1 MCQKKH
7 ILCTDYIP
15 YNDLM
20 IRSFVNNLV
29 ITEAEEWN
37 LDRFVFDTYA
47 LLR

>member
-1 MCQKKH
+1 MSEKE
-7 ILCTDYIP
+7 YSMYWNIP

-37 LDRFVFDTYA
+37 LNHFVFDTYA
-47 LLR
+47 LLK